1 MPRLSTHHAEVVLL
15 ATLMFL
21 QFQFAIW
28 SQDVFVDL
36 GGGWV
41 GAVRALLVHVHQ
53 QFNILLAHQFP
64 FLLPLPVQVVI
75 SPGDQY

>member
-15 ATLMFL
+15 AVLTFL
-21 QFQFAIW
+21 WFQFAVW
-28 SQDVFVDL
+28 SQDAFIDS

-41 GAVRALLVHVHQ
+41 GAVRALQVCVCWWFVIPLAC
-53 QFNILLAHQFP
+53 QFL

-75 SPGDQY
+75 SLGDQY